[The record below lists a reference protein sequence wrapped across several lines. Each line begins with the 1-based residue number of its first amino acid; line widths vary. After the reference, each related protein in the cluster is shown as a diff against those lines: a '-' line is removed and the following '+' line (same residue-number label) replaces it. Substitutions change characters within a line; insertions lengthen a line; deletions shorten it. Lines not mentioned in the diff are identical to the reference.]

1 MAVTALL
8 RNASFGGWT
17 GPTRRQNPSPNL
29 RRNLLPPCPRGR
41 SSRPATPSASYR
53 FSHSRS
59 TGGRDP
65 PANAAISF
73 FCRPSAH
80 HNTIRARVATGGRCV
95 RVVRQSSPLFPRNGR
110 LRGGPTTRPGEIPR
124 RVRGHTT
131 SLANPHERDTR
142 PGLQPAGAG
151 RIDGSR
157 EPIWAVGR
165 SPTGRTGP
173 DHRDPARPHA
183 AVRAAGYCCRHSRPG
198 VPEFATLT
206 RPATAGTRDRRPG
219 SSWRCVDAARPE
231 KAGPRPCSVS
241 APSGPTPT
249 STNRLLPG

>member
-1 MAVTALL
+1 V
-8 RNASFGGWT
+8 GGLVRLAART
-17 GPTRRQNPSPNL
+17 QARISAGTCSRPA
-29 RRNLLPPCPRGR
+29 PRGR

-59 TGGRDP
+59 TVGRDT

-80 HNTIRARVATGGRCV
+80 HTTIRARVATGGRCV
-95 RVVRQSSPLFPRNGR
+95 RVVRQSSQLFPHNAR
-110 LRGGPTTRPGEIPR
+110 LRGGLTTRPGEIPR

-157 EPIWAVGR
+157 EPVWAVGR
-165 SPTGRTGP
+165 SPTGRTGS
-173 DHRDPARPHA
+173 DHRPGPCPVPRCARRATA
-183 AVRAAGYCCRHSRPG
+183 ADTPVLA
-198 VPEFATLT
+198 PEFATPN
-206 RPATAGTRDRRPG
+206 RSATAGTRDRRPG
-219 SSWRCVDAARPE
+219 SSWRCVGRVSQRSAANGSIIGE
-231 KAGPRPCSVS
+231 
-241 APSGPTPT
+241 
-249 STNRLLPG
+249 